1 MKKIVPVFNDD
12 RDKIITLAMVI
23 TSMFFIFIPALIVVL
38 LFKEKI
44 NENSYQIAKAFLN
57 FELLLFL
64 ISLVFVIPVIGWLL
78 GFIAA
83 PLLMIFNIIICVINL
98 CAITKGTETKI
109 PVPYEFI

>member
-44 NENSYQIAKAFLN
+44 NENSWH
-57 FELLLFL
+57 
-64 ISLVFVIPVIGWLL
+64 S
-78 GFIAA
+78 AA
-83 PLLMIFNIIICVINL
+83 
-98 CAITKGTETKI
+98 ADG
-109 PVPYEFI
+109 